1 MSDDLRF
8 DQLLQEDAAALP
20 PPAEEEVTPWQEAMQ
35 MVLCGIGLTTITLR
49 VLYLH
54 IILPA
59 VGAMLLVLGF
69 RTLRRENRPLG
80 WCYGLAIA
88 AAALR
93 GVNTVLAALPV
104 DTGNAMAYGIMVV
117 TMALYICLWRG
128 MVAVSRSAGAKKPA
142 APAAGALAVFYA
154 VMSVLA
160 YIGLEGWLLVLPLL
174 AVYIMILRNLV
185 KLSRSLT
192 DTGYAIHAAQVRLPG
207 WTVLWSCLGLTLA
220 AVLLAMLLGQR
231 HPMDWQPQDD
241 APRDAA
247 IRQELL
253 TLGFPEEVL
262 DDLTAEEIARMAG
275 AKAVFVNADKLYNQT
290 EYREIVL
297 EHYLGEDP
305 LRMLR
310 YDRTITTKHDDGT
323 RSYTYIYRAFDTLEQ
338 TMTHVAVE
346 LPEEQEGTRYIVLH
360 HLRCEE
366 LPKSRYTEGLTI
378 WPVWQGESQWT
389 PGTWYSGRVLCT
401 RQGQAQTAAL
411 HGLEYADRT
420 VTSFFGTQR
429 QATVTAQWT
438 RPAGGED
445 VRAYVLYDALLQ
457 TDGGLLSS
465 WATYSRQTAPV
476 YPFRDASTLAQSW
489 EQKAVEKYQC
499 ALQVWLDGDEAV
511 ESVDDTGE

>member
-8 DQLLQEDAAALP
+8 DQLLQEEAAALP

-104 DTGNAMAYGIMVV
+104 DTGNAMAYGIMAV

-192 DTGYAIHAAQVRLPG
+192 DTGYAIHAAPVRLPG

-220 AVLLAMLLGQR
+220 AMLLAMLLGQR
-231 HPMDWQPQDD
+231 YPMDWQPRDD

-262 DDLTAEEIARMAG
+262 DDLTAEEVAAMSG

-338 TMTHVAVE
+338 TMTGVAVE
-346 LPEEQEGTRYIVLH
+346 LAGADGEKHYIVIH
-360 HLRCEE
+360 HLYYDTQ
-366 LPKSRYTEGLTI
+366 PSSRYTEGMTV
-378 WPVWQGESQWT
+378 WPVWKMENSWR
-389 PGTWYSGRVLCT
+389 PGTLCSGRVLCT
-401 RQGQAQTAAL
+401 RRGTAQAAAL
-411 HGLEYADRT
+411 HGLAYDDRQ
-420 VTSFFGTQR
+420 VTGFFGTDR
-429 QATVTAQWT
+429 RASFDAQWT
-438 RPAGGED
+438 RPSGAGD
-445 VRAYVLYDALLQ
+445 VRMYMLYDAFC
-457 TDGGLLSS
+457 GGDAWVLTSYGNY
-465 WATYSRQTAPV
+465 TRQSKPV
-476 YPFRDASTLAQSW
+476 YPFDGSMLRWGMGDRGACTRYMGYI
-489 EQKAVEKYQC
+489 QKF
-499 ALQVWLDGDEAV
+499 W
-511 ESVDDTGE
+511 

>member
-104 DTGNAMAYGIMVV
+104 DTGNAMAYGIMAV

-192 DTGYAIHAAQVRLPG
+192 DTGYAIHAAPVRLPG

-231 HPMDWQPQDD
+231 YPMDWQPRDD
-241 APRDAA
+241 APQDAA

-262 DDLTAEEIARMAG
+262 DDLTAGEIARMAG
-275 AKAVFVNADKLYNQT
+275 AKAVYT
-290 EYREIVL
+290 E
-297 EHYLGEDP
+297 EDP
-305 LRMLR
+305 LYEDEYRTVTLTETVDEETHPRWEFDSWQRQPDGSLR
-310 YDRTITTKHDDGT
+310 CTYRVYD
-323 RSYTYIYRAFDTLEQ
+323 IYRSV
-338 TMTHVAVE
+338 MTHVAVE